1 MQVCHKTREYV
12 EHNRDYTLS
21 DFFLSIEY
29 QSLKEILVLPSS
41 HIYYTRTIRES
52 VDVAVDVEVRES

>member
-1 MQVCHKTREYV
+1 MQVCHKTREHV

-21 DFFLSIEY
+21 DFFLSMEY
-29 QSLKEILVLPSS
+29 QSLKEILLPSS